1 MGSVIAK
8 IYDIVTEK
16 KGYEGRLHFAQKTG
30 VSKNKALKIKD
41 SEENIRKFKAAAE
54 DFIGEN
60 IDHLL

>member
-1 MGSVIAK
+1 MGSTIAK

-16 KGYEGRLHFAQKTG
+16 KGYEGRLQFAQKTG
-30 VSKNKALKIKD
+30 ISKNKALKIKD
-41 SEENIRKFKAAAE
+41 SEENIRRFKEAAA

>member
-1 MGSVIAK
+1 MGTVIGK

-16 KGYEGRLHFAQKTG
+16 KGYEGRVQFAQKTG

-41 SEENIRKFKAAAE
+41 SQENIRKFKAAAA
-54 DFIGEN
+54 DFLGES

>member
-1 MGSVIAK
+1 MGKTIAK

-16 KGYEGRLHFAQKTG
+16 KGYEGRVQFAQKTG

-41 SEENIRKFKAAAE
+41 SEENIRRFKAAAS